1 MNDAAKSSAEVPRR
15 LFALEIAYL
24 VILLGT
30 FVLFKTSDGV
40 RDALPSRL
48 GPLPVEVPWFGALGG
63 ALISLTGMF
72 EHRSSWDHSYK
83 YWHYSRPLV
92 GAIIGSLGALLIFVL
107 SDTASAGAATTT
119 VAAFDVIAFL
129 VGYREESFRELIKR
143 ATDLL
148 LKPGEPEKP
157 AQTTRAGSLR
167 ESALVV
173 DHAAPPAAI
182 DLTEPSPVPDSAE
195 PPPGVVATAREE
207 GTPGKPDAK
216 Q

>member
-1 MNDAAKSSAEVPRR
+1 MNDAAKPSAEVPRG

-119 VAAFDVIAFL
+119 VTAFDVIAFL

-143 ATDLL
+143 VTDLL
-148 LKPGEPEKP
+148 LKPGEP
-157 AQTTRAGSLR
+157 AQTIRAGSLR
-167 ESALVV
+167 KSALVV
-173 DHAAPPAAI
+173 DHADPPAAS
-182 DLTEPSPVPDSAE
+182 DLKEPSPVPDSAQ

-207 GTPGKPDAK
+207 GTPGKSDAK